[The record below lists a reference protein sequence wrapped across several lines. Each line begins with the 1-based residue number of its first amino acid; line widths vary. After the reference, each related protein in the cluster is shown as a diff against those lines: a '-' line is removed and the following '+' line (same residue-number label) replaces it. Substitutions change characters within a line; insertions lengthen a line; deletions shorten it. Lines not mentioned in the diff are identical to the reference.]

1 MLDMA
6 ISTELTAPF
15 TTEELQRYSRQ
26 LSLPEFGAEGQ
37 KQLHEARVLIVGAG
51 GLGCP
56 AAVYLAAAG
65 VGTLGIVEF
74 DTVDITNIHRQI
86 LYGSADVGI
95 PKIKVARDRIIA
107 TNSNVN
113 VECFATR
120 LTSTNA
126 LEIMS
131 GFDVVI
137 DASDNFATRYLV
149 NDAAVISKIP
159 SIYGSIHRF
168 EGQLSVFGAE
178 DGPCYR
184 CLFRDP
190 PPAGAVPNC
199 AEAGVLGVLPGII
212 GSLQA
217 AEAIK
222 IVAGIG
228 EPLIGRLLLFDA
240 LSMSFRTL
248 QLRRDPGC
256 PTCGV
261 AATPMLVDYDVL
273 CAADTTMPDEVETI
287 SPRELSQLLDSKH
300 DVDLVDVREEYEW
313 NIARIEGAR
322 LVPLGNISRELKS
335 FDPNRK
341 TVLYCKTGIRSD
353 NAARMLMAAGISNV
367 ANLSGGIVRWSREVD
382 PSLTMY

>member
-1 MLDMA
+1 
-6 ISTELTAPF
+6 
-15 TTEELQRYSRQ
+15 
-26 LSLPEFGAEGQ
+26 
-37 KQLHEARVLIVGAG
+37 
-51 GLGCP
+51 
-56 AAVYLAAAG
+56 
-65 VGTLGIVEF
+65 
-74 DTVDITNIHRQI
+74 
-86 LYGSADVGI
+86 
-95 PKIKVARDRIIA
+95 
-107 TNSNVN
+107 
-113 VECFATR
+113 
-120 LTSTNA
+120 
-126 LEIMS
+126 
-131 GFDVVI
+131 
-137 DASDNFATRYLV
+137 
-149 NDAAVISKIP
+149 
-159 SIYGSIHRF
+159 

-222 IVAGIG
+222 IVAEIG

-248 QLRRDPGC
+248 KLRRDPNC
-256 PTCGV
+256 PTCGA

-273 CAADTTMPDEVETI
+273 CAADTTVPDEVETI
-287 SPRELSQLLDSKH
+287 SPRELSQLLDSKR
-300 DVDLVDVREEYEW
+300 DIDLVDVREEYEW

-322 LVPLGNISRELKS
+322 LVPLGNLSRELKS

-353 NAARMLMAAGISNV
+353 SAARMLMAAGISNV

>member
-1 MLDMA
+1 MFDMA
-6 ISTELTAPF
+6 ISTEPHTAF

-26 LSLPEFGAEGQ
+26 LSLPEFGADGQ
-37 KQLHEARVLIVGAG
+37 KKLREARVLIIGAG

-56 AAVYLAAAG
+56 AALYLAAAG
-65 VGTLGIVEF
+65 IGTLGIVEF

-86 LYGSADVGI
+86 LYSASDVGI
-95 PKIKVARDRIIA
+95 PKIDVARERIQA
-107 TNSNVN
+107 TNQNVS

-120 LTSTNA
+120 LTSANA

-222 IVAGIG
+222 IVAEIG

-248 QLRRDPGC
+248 QLRRDPDC

-273 CAADTTMPDEVETI
+273 CAADTTVPDEVETI
-287 SPRELSQLLDSKH
+287 SPRELSQLLDSKR
-300 DVDLVDVREEYEW
+300 DIDLVDVREEYEW

-322 LVPLGNISRELKS
+322 LVPLGNLSRELKS

-353 NAARMLMAAGISNV
+353 SAARMLMAAGISNV

-382 PSLTMY
+382 PSLTLY